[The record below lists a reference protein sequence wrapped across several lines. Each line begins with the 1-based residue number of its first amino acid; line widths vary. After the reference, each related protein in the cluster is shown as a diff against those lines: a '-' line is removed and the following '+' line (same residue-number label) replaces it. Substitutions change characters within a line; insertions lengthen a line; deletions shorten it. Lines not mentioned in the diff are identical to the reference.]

1 MSFNFGSSER
11 RDRGSQTTTIQMP
24 AASPEE
30 TELKKLNLELAKR
43 QIAAMDRAETEQA
56 AAGGEPVSQLQKDVQ
71 KKALENIYARL
82 TGQSPV
88 LNPEEQA
95 RLDTIYNTA
104 KTQGEEALTQYA
116 DQLAGVRGMRVS
128 DTPIGGEVLRQRGNL
143 ELGLQGQKAASSLD
157 LSQAGAD
164 FNARMAEF
172 TGNLRQQAFMNQL
185 ALAGTTP
192 ASFGLQNQLFGERL
206 ATAPRTN
213 DFRGLT
219 GMTGWNTGFDL
230 SKAAGGA
237 AMMAAS

>member
-1 MSFNFGSSER
+1 MSFNFNSAQKKESG
-11 RDRGSQTTTIQMP
+11 GMAINMP
-24 AASPEE
+24 APSAEE

-43 QIAAMDRAETEQA
+43 QIAAMDKA
-56 AAGGEPVSQLQKDVQ
+56 AATEAAQGDQPTSQLRGQVEQ
-71 KKALENIYARL
+71 KALENIYARL
-82 TGQSPV
+82 TGTSPV

-104 KTQGEEALTQYA
+104 KTQGEQALTQYA
-116 DQLAGVRGMRVS
+116 DQMAGMRGMRVT

-164 FNARMAEF
+164 FNARMAEY

-185 ALAGTTP
+185 SLAGTTP

-206 ATAPRTN
+206 QAAPRSFT
-213 DFRGLT
+213 GLT
-219 GMTGWNTGFDL
+219 GMSGWNTGFDL

-237 AMMAAS
+237 AMMMAS